1 MRGVVP
7 LRTLGLV
14 ASFLASAMP
23 ESADAQDAFAARRA
37 DMVAEIA
44 ATARA
49 TGSETGRPTFAP
61 GVMAAMGK
69 VQRHLLVPAEQVRY
83 AYENRPLPIGHG
95 QTISQPYIV
104 ALMTDLT
111 DPKPTDVVLEVGTGS
126 GYQAAVLAELVA
138 KVYTIE
144 IVEPVGRQGAEG
156 LAKLGYRNVFT
167 RIGDGYNGWPEAAPF
182 DSIVVTAA
190 APSVPQPLVDQLKPG
205 GRLVIPVG
213 GQWDVQQLLLI
224 EKKAD
229 GATTSRRTIPVR
241 FVPLTRG
248 K

>member
-1 MRGVVP
+1 MRS
-7 LRTLGLV
+7 LRTLGFL
-14 ASFLASAMP
+14 ATFLASAMP
-23 ESADAQDAFAARRA
+23 ETANPQDGFAARRTE
-37 DMVAEIA
+37 MVAEIA
-44 ATARA
+44 AMARA
-49 TGSETGRPTFAP
+49 TGYETGRPVF
-61 GVMAAMGK
+61 GERVMAAMGR
-69 VQRHLLVPAEQVRY
+69 VQRHLLVPDIQVSY

-104 ALMTDLT
+104 ALMTDLM

-144 IVEPVGRQGAEG
+144 IVEPVGKRAAEG
-156 LAKLGYRNVFT
+156 LAKLSYKNVLT

-182 DSIVVTAA
+182 DSIMVTAA
-190 APSVPQPLVDQLKPG
+190 AQSIPQPLVDQLKPG

-213 GQWDVQQLLLI
+213 GQWGVQELLVI
-224 EKKAD
+224 EKRVD
-229 GATTSRRTIPVR
+229 GTTTTRRTIPVR